1 MSQSLSQTFLA
12 ITRNNTDL
20 EWLQSALGSLG
31 QVVSA
36 GTDAERPER
45 RTDAERRHASWVF
58 VCLQCEAR
66 HHAVEVH
73 GQAG

>member
-31 QVVSA
+31 QVDRKSV
-36 GTDAERPER
+36 
-45 RTDAERRHASWVF
+45 V
-58 VCLQCEAR
+58 
-66 HHAVEVH
+66 
-73 GQAG
+73 